1 MTKEKKEFELQNRKL
16 QKEVESAQNNE
27 EMMELMVLEKDE
39 VKAELEEA
47 KDRVKELEEKV
58 T

>member
-1 MTKEKKEFELQNRKL
+1 LTKEKKEFELQNRKL